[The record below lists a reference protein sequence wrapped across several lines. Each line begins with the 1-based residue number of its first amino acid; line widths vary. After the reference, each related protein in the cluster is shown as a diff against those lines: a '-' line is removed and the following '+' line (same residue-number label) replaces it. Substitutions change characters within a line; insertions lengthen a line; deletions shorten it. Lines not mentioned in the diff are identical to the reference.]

1 MGEFVFLKGSL
12 KVQPIFLGPIQIFNI
27 FNNNTVE
34 LDLSSSFE
42 KSGMLNIKN
51 IKKFV
56 HDAWHYPKE
65 LLATAMEKIFKI
77 SWDYWFYWLWC
88 WLITLILQDAR
99 YQPIIKLWIY
109 FKGIQPASKWL
120 LQFIMLGLQKS
131 GWTFVRESSWELT
144 IP

>member
-1 MGEFVFLKGSL
+1 MGEFVLLKGSL

-34 LDLSSSFE
+34 FDLSSSFE

-65 LLATAMEKIFKI
+65 LLATAMEKIF
-77 SWDYWFYWLWC
+77 
-88 WLITLILQDAR
+88 
-99 YQPIIKLWIY
+99 
-109 FKGIQPASKWL
+109 
-120 LQFIMLGLQKS
+120 
-131 GWTFVRESSWELT
+131 
-144 IP
+144 